1 MLPKIDVPIYELDL
15 PLSKKKVKFRPFLV
29 KEEKIL
35 MMAVESDTDDSTMLA
50 IKQIITNCCLSD
62 DIDIETLPIT
72 DLEFF
77 FLNLRARSIGE
88 IVDLQYKCNNKIK
101 DEESGEEKDCNTVVK
116 LEVNV
121 LDIKPEISEKHTTKI
136 PLTSDMG
143 IVMKYPSFKMVED
156 NTKIEGGEIEKL
168 MNILTNCI
176 ESVYTKDSIFYAKDV
191 SREELSEFVENLT
204 REQFAKVQEFFD
216 TMPKIKKELS
226 FTCNKCGYQENI
238 FVEGLQSFFV

>member
-15 PLSKKKVKFRPFLV
+15 PLSKKRVKFRPFLV

-35 MMAVESDTDDSTMLA
+35 MMAMESDTDDSTMLA

-62 DIDIETLPIT
+62 NVDIETLPIT
-72 DLEFF
+72 DLEYF

-101 DEESGEEKDCNTVVK
+101 DEESGEEKDCGNVVR

-121 LDIKPEISEKHTTKI
+121 LDIKPEISENHTTKV
-136 PLTSDMG
+136 PLSPNMG

-156 NTKIEGGEIEKL
+156 NAKLEGGEIEKL
-168 MNILTNCI
+168 MNILLTCI
-176 ESVYTKDSIFYAKDV
+176 ESVYTEDSIFYTKDI
-191 SREELSEFVENLT
+191 SKEELSEFVENLT
-204 REQFAKVQEFFD
+204 RDQFAKVQEFFD
-216 TMPKIKKELS
+216 TMPKIKKQLD
-226 FTCNKCGYQENI
+226 FTCKKCGYHETIN
-238 FVEGLQSFFV
+238 VEGLQSFFV

>member
-35 MMAVESDTDDSTMLA
+35 MMPMESETDESTLLA
-50 IKQIITNCCLSD
+50 IKQIIGNCCLSD

-72 DLEFF
+72 DLEYF
-77 FLNLRARSIGE
+77 FLNLRARSVSE
-88 IVDLQYKCNNKIK
+88 VVELEYKCNNKVN
-101 DEESGEEKDCNTVVK
+101 DENDEEKDCGNIVK

-121 LDIKPEISEKHTTKI
+121 LDIKPEVSENHSTKVA
-136 PLTSDMG
+136 LTPTMG
-143 IVMKYPSFKMVED
+143 VVMKYPSFKVVE
-156 NTKIEGGEIEKL
+156 NNEKVEGGEIEKL
-168 MNILTNCI
+168 MNILVNCI
-176 ESVYTKDSIFYAKDV
+176 ESIYTEDSIFYAKDV
-191 SREELSEFVENLT
+191 TNQELSDFIESLT
-204 REQFAKVQEFFD
+204 KEQFTKIQQFFES
-216 TMPKIKKELS
+216 MPKIKKELD

>member
-77 FLNLRARSIGE
+77 FLNLR
-88 IVDLQYKCNNKIK
+88 NN
-101 DEESGEEKDCNTVVK
+101 
-116 LEVNV
+116 
-121 LDIKPEISEKHTTKI
+121 
-136 PLTSDMG
+136 
-143 IVMKYPSFKMVED
+143 
-156 NTKIEGGEIEKL
+156 
-168 MNILTNCI
+168 
-176 ESVYTKDSIFYAKDV
+176 
-191 SREELSEFVENLT
+191 
-204 REQFAKVQEFFD
+204 
-216 TMPKIKKELS
+216 
-226 FTCNKCGYQENI
+226 
-238 FVEGLQSFFV
+238 